1 MEAMKM
7 VTIISETEAVPS
19 SYPAAPS
26 GLSTAAA
33 ALPAAMVW
41 NRIEQ
46 WVAHRWTSRT
56 VIWVLEG
63 NGDFFVPLTPATV
76 TATERWTDGAWAAYT
91 VPTGPLGYCFETDGT
106 YRITATVG
114 GGSPTVPDSVKQA
127 YLRIA
132 EYMAADPGMRG
143 ASSYSVDLGGIS
155 ENIDRNPAWLA
166 KAIHNSGAADL
177 LRPYR
182 RAVQC

>member
-1 MEAMKM
+1 M
-7 VTIISETEAVPS
+7 VQIVQETEAVPS

-33 ALPAAMVW
+33 ALPAAMLW

-46 WVAHRWTSRT
+46 WISHRYTSRT
-56 VIWVLEG
+56 VTWVLEG
-63 NGDFFVPLTPATV
+63 NGNWFVPLTPATI
-76 TATERWTDGAWAAYT
+76 TASEMWVAGAWTAFT
-91 VPTGPLGYCFETDGT
+91 LVTGPLGYLFETDGT

-114 GGSPTVPDSVKQA
+114 SGSPAVPDSVKQA
-127 YLRIA
+127 YIRLAEHLTAIDAGIA
-132 EYMAADPGMRG
+132 G
-143 ASSYSVDLGGIS
+143 ASRHSLSMGDLTES
-155 ENIDRNPAWLA
+155 IDRNPAWVA